1 MIDDAFHLM
10 ITRQFNISIFWE
22 LTEYL
27 LQETDFV
34 AWYPMIKV
42 FEYMSTMLPFPTIGY
57 SRTET
62 YYFINNIQVMTTKYY
77 SPTNVK

>member
-1 MIDDAFHLM
+1 MIDDTFHFM
-10 ITRQFNISIFWE
+10 MARQLDISIFWE

-42 FEYMSTMLPFPTIGY
+42 FEYMSIIFPFSTIGY
-57 SRTET
+57 STTKT
-62 YYFINNIQVMTTKYY
+62 YHFIDIKVMTSKYY
-77 SPTNVK
+77 LPTNVK